1 MAEKDEHTRLFPG
14 LARQLRDK
22 TGEKTGEAAPAGGA
36 PAGDQPPRR
45 GNVLPFRPLPDDPG
59 PAPQT
64 WADDGGRRRVSL
76 RRVLALVLLVLA
88 VLAALGA
95 LMWGAAVDMDAL
107 RRSYTYRGV
116 NRDSRGVTDSLPLP
130 EDWIAAAPMGR
141 RLALASGLGLQLLD
155 EDGSELASC
164 VATLASPALRV
175 EKKAA
180 LAYDVGKATI
190 CVIDSALR
198 SQVID
203 AGAPVLAADVSAGGG
218 ICYLTS
224 AEEDKTVLTVR
235 SSQMSEVFT
244 WHSKSRYL
252 TTAALSDNGQMVAAV
267 GAGTNGGAYQ
277 STLLLLRTDSETP
290 VADVD
295 LGDQL
300 VLWADWVG
308 GSCCL
313 VCHDQVLIYSSAGE
327 LLGSYAAGGKTITGV
342 SAGGG
347 FVLLSLSEG
356 RTGDRDMLVTLDASG
371 SVRAE
376 VTLGCQASQ
385 ISAAG
390 DYAAVLTPQG
400 LCLYDSGLHLYGQLE
415 EPGVLTRC
423 AARDDGSVL
432 LISSQGCALYLP

>member
-1 MAEKDEHTRLFPG
+1 M
-14 LARQLRDK
+14 
-22 TGEKTGEAAPAGGA
+22 
-36 PAGDQPPRR
+36 
-45 GNVLPFRPLPDDPG
+45 
-59 PAPQT
+59 
-64 WADDGGRRRVSL
+64 
-76 RRVLALVLLVLA
+76 
-88 VLAALGA
+88 
-95 LMWGAAVDMDAL
+95 
-107 RRSYTYRGV
+107 
-116 NRDSRGVTDSLPLP
+116 
-130 EDWIAAAPMGR
+130 
-141 RLALASGLGLQLLD
+141 
-155 EDGSELASC
+155 
-164 VATLASPALRV
+164 
-175 EKKAA
+175 
-180 LAYDVGKATI
+180 
-190 CVIDSALR
+190 
-198 SQVID
+198 
-203 AGAPVLAADVSAGGG
+203 ADVA
-218 ICYLTS
+218 
-224 AEEDKTVLTVR
+224 
-235 SSQMSEVFT
+235 
-244 WHSKSRYL
+244 
-252 TTAALSDNGQMVAAV
+252 
-267 GAGTNGGAYQ
+267 
-277 STLLLLRTDSETP
+277 
-290 VADVD
+290 

-400 LCLYDSGLHLYGQLE
+400 LRLYDSGLHLYGQLE